1 MKELKRLFPYLKRY
15 KHKLLLGFLF
25 VTISNLAST
34 YVPRIVGGAIDT
46 ISSGNFNMEVLI
58 TEIAKI
64 LILVFFS
71 GFFMFWT
78 RRTIIVASRE
88 IEYDLRSDMFDSIKI
103 QTSAFYHQNP
113 TGNLMAYATN
123 DIPAAREFLGP
134 AIMYSANTIT
144 TFSFALYFMF
154 SLDPIIAIVGLLPL
168 PIVAYVTYMIGKK
181 IHIAFKDV
189 QAQFAELTT
198 QAQESISGVRV
209 IRAYTREAFEN
220 LRFAKLSK
228 NYLFKNLKLAKLD
241 AIMMPVLMVLVGLSQ
256 LGVLAYGGSKVIDG
270 SSTLGD
276 LTQFFIYLELLIW
289 PVAAIGWIT
298 NLVQRGSAS
307 ASRLGG
313 LIEQKNDIINDS
325 KTDFKS
331 VITNGKV
338 EFKDVSLKYGE
349 NLPYAVKNI
358 SLKIDSGSTLGI
370 VGGIGSGKTSLVNLL
385 PRLFDVSE
393 GEIIIDGKDI
403 SLYSLEKLR
412 HSIGVVPQISFLF
425 SDTIENN
432 VRFGNQ
438 NASYEDIIEVSR
450 KCKLLEEV
458 ETFKDGFKTLLGE
471 RGVTLSG
478 GQKQRV
484 AIARALIKNPEI
496 LILDDSLSAV
506 DAATEAF
513 VLNELKSFMKDR
525 TTIIISHRLS
535 TLKHADKIIFLE
547 AGQIIEEGNHD
558 QLISLNG
565 KYAEIF
571 KLQQIAAELEDL

>member
-1 MKELKRLFPYLKRY
+1 MKELIRLYPYLLKY
-15 KHKLLLGFLF
+15 KNKLLLGFLF

-46 ISSGNFNMEVLI
+46 ISSGNFTMENLT
-58 TEIAKI
+58 TEIGKI

-88 IEYDLRSDMFDSIKI
+88 IEYDLRHDMFDSIKV
-103 QTSAFYHQNP
+103 QSSTFFHKNP

-154 SLDPIIAIVGLLPL
+154 SLDPMIAIVGLLPL
-168 PIVAYVTYMIGKK
+168 PIVAYVTYLIGKK

-189 QAQFAELTT
+189 QAQFAGLTT

-220 LRFAKLSK
+220 LRFAKLSRE
-228 NYLFKNLKLAKLD
+228 YLLKNLRLARLE

-256 LGVLAYGGSKVIDG
+256 LGVLAYGGYQVIKG
-270 SSTLGD
+270 SATLGE

-313 LIEQKNDIINDS
+313 LMEQKSTIFDDVE
-325 KTDFKS
+325 TDTES
-331 VITNGKV
+331 LIPEGNI
-338 EFKDVSLKYGE
+338 EFQNVSLKYGDG
-349 NLPYAVKNI
+349 LPYALKNV
-358 SLKIDSGSTLGI
+358 SFKIDAGMTLGI
-370 VGGIGSGKTSLVNLL
+370 VGSVGSGKTSLVNLIT
-385 PRLFDVSE
+385 RLFDVTE
-393 GEIIIDGKDI
+393 GDILIDGKKI
-403 SLYSLEKLR
+403 KSYSIESLRSVV
-412 HSIGVVPQISFLF
+412 GFVPQSSFLF

-432 VRFGNQ
+432 LRFGNQ
-438 NASYEDIIEVSR
+438 NASMDDIIDASR
-450 KCKLLEEV
+450 KCKLIEEV
-458 ETFKDGFKTLLGE
+458 KTFKDEFQTMLGE

-478 GQKQRV
+478 GQRQRV
-484 AIARALIKNPEI
+484 SIARALLKDPKI

-506 DAATEAF
+506 DTGTEDF
-513 VLNELKSFMKDR
+513 VLRELKEFMKNR

-535 TLKHADKIIFLE
+535 SVKNADKIIVLDLGGV
-547 AGQIIEEGNHD
+547 AEEGTHEE
-558 QLISLNG
+558 LIALNG
-565 KYAEIF
+565 KYAEIN
-571 KLQQIAAELEDL
+571 KLQQIAEELDEF